1 MLSIP
6 IPFVVSLLLV
16 LLAVN
21 LYLRFA
27 EQAKSSCL
35 FLATCALTTAIVGLR
50 WTLNWPIFH
59 YIQPIMAS
67 VIPVF
72 AWYFFTR
79 ATAYHRRFGL
89 LHLIPPLL
97 VALAVAI
104 QTLWRAPIDELITL
118 IYLGY
123 GIALIRVSAKDEL
136 LINVSFSHWE
146 GVKKAETVAGWM
158 LLFSA
163 MIDAAMSLDF
173 ALSNGEY
180 SLYIL
185 TLGHLL
191 LLPILSI
198 AVVTVGLHTQ
208 LHTDTSPT
216 QDATDEFSPDASHH
230 SDLNGE
236 AQINKD
242 SGKSQKKHTPAPQG
256 LSEESAQQILTAL
269 DTLMRDKHTY
279 LDPDL
284 TLSKLSRKLTVP
296 AKQIS
301 IAVNLLHGK
310 NISKLI
316 NEYRIEHAKQL
327 ISTSEDSITQILLSS
342 GFQTKSNFNR
352 EFSRVVGMTPS
363 AYRKQAATSHSG

>member
-16 LLAVN
+16 LLAIN
-21 LYLRFA
+21 LHLRFA

-35 FLATCALTTAIVGLR
+35 FLAVCAITTSIVGLR
-50 WTLNWPIFH
+50 WTLNWPILH
-59 YIQPIMAS
+59 YVQPVMAS
-67 VIPVF
+67 LIPVF
-72 AWYFFTR
+72 AWHFFTKANSNR
-79 ATAYHRRFGL
+79 NTFNK
-89 LHLIPPLL
+89 LHIIAPLL
-97 VALAVAI
+97 VFLALI
-104 QTLWRAPIDELITL
+104 SQSFWRAPMDELITL

-123 GIALIRVSAKDEL
+123 GIALISRSTKDEL

-163 MIDAAMSLDF
+163 MIDTAMSLDF
-173 ALSNGEY
+173 ALTGGQY

-185 TLGHLL
+185 TIGHLF

-198 AVVTVGLHTQ
+198 AVVTVGVYTQQQTKAVPAEGPNTDIADEALHNPGMSNENAQ
-208 LHTDTSPT
+208 HILAALH
-216 QDATDEFSPDASHH
+216 E
-230 SDLNGE
+230 
-236 AQINKD
+236 
-242 SGKSQKKHTPAPQG
+242 
-256 LSEESAQQILTAL
+256 
-269 DTLMRDKHTY
+269 LMTDKHTY

-284 TLSKLSRKLTVP
+284 TLSKLSRKLTIP

-301 IAVNLLHGK
+301 MAVNLIHKK

-316 NEYRIEHAKQL
+316 NEYRIKHAQQL
-327 ISTSEDSITQILLSS
+327 IATTDDSITQILMNS

-352 EFSRVVGMTPS
+352 EFSRVVGTTPS
-363 AYRKQAATSHSG
+363 EYRKQRSKAHPI

>member
-21 LYLRFA
+21 LYLRFD
-27 EQAKSSCL
+27 EQAKSSCS
-35 FLATCALTTAIVGLR
+35 FLAACALTTAIVGLR

-72 AWYFFTR
+72 AWHFFTR
-79 ATAYHRRFGL
+79 ATAHNRRFGV
-89 LHLIPPLL
+89 LHLMPPLL

-118 IYLGY
+118 IYLCY
-123 GIALIRVSAKDEL
+123 GIALIRGSAQDEL

-173 ALSNGEY
+173 ALSNGKH

-185 TLGHLL
+185 TLGHML

-208 LHTDTSPT
+208 QQPDTIPT
-216 QDATDEFSPDASHH
+216 ETPERDEVKETVSNPGMSTEDA
-230 SDLNGE
+230 
-236 AQINKD
+236 QV
-242 SGKSQKKHTPAPQG
+242 
-256 LSEESAQQILTAL
+256 ILTAL
-269 DTLMRDKHTY
+269 NNLMVNKHTY

-327 ISTSEDSITQILLSS
+327 ISNSDDSITQILLSS

-352 EFSRVVGMTPS
+352 EFSRVMGMTPS
-363 AYRKQAATSHSG
+363 AYRKQNRSNTPGND